1 MSEEKTRLVTDTE
14 HNAKDV
20 SGNDNI
26 VDGVCDKC
34 DLNIDIDKH
43 SDKEIPNV
51 NTIDIRSDIENDQ
64 NELIPN
70 SCDSE
75 SVDDK
80 INNACTDS
88 DVKNSNDL
96 VDEGNSCE
104 FNDSND
110 VGDSNVVD
118 ESKISPCENSDD
130 DGKEVGLFINNIIGG
145 YI

>member
-1 MSEEKTRLVTDTE
+1 MSEENTRLVTDDE
-14 HNAKDV
+14 HNAKNV
-20 SGNDNI
+20 SDNDNI
-26 VDGVCDKC
+26 VEGVCDKC

-51 NTIDIRSDIENDQ
+51 NTIDIRSDIENYQ
-64 NELIPN
+64 NKLIPN

-80 INNACTDS
+80 INNRCTNS

-110 VGDSNVVD
+110 VGDSNIAD
-118 ESKISPCENSDD
+118 ESGTSLCENSDD
-130 DGKEVGLFINNIIGG
+130 DGKEVWFD
-145 YI
+145 Y